1 MTTRLKILSLAAIA
15 TIMLSGCDV
24 EQQMDTMIDNPSFA
38 DPIFAKLMARS
49 DYQDRAIHTLLQ
61 DPALRQRLLERL
73 VMNASYAKDVAEQL
87 MGNPTTRD
95 MLSQLMAARQGEIG
109 TP

>member
-24 EQQMDTMIDNPSFA
+24 EKQMDTMIDNPGFA
-38 DPIFAKLMARS
+38 EPLFAKLMARP
-49 DYQDRAIHTLLQ
+49 DYQAKAIHTLLQ
-61 DPALRQRLLERL
+61 DPASRQQLLEQL
-73 VMNASYAKDVAEQL
+73 VMNADYARAVAEQL
-87 MGNPTTRD
+87 ISNPTTRD
-95 MLSQLMAARQGEIG
+95 MLGRLMAAGPGEIN

>member
-1 MTTRLKILSLAAIA
+1 MTTRLKIMGLATIA
-15 TIMLSGCDV
+15 AIMLSGCDV

-38 DPIFAKLMARS
+38 EPLFSKLMARS
-49 DYQDRAIHTLLQ
+49 DYQAKAIHILLQ
-61 DPALRQRLLERL
+61 DPALRQQLLEQL

-87 MGNPTTRD
+87 TSNPTTRD
-95 MLSQLMAARQGEIG
+95 MLSRLMAAGPGEIN

>member
-38 DPIFAKLMARS
+38 DPLFAKLMARS
-49 DYQDRAIHTLLQ
+49 DYQAKAIHTLLQ
-61 DPALRQRLLERL
+61 DPALRQQLIEQL

-95 MLSQLMAARQGEIG
+95 MLSRLMAAQPGEII